1 MFDDIC
7 AHQEGRIKHHKSEG
21 QQRIST
27 RRAGRLCEEVRYR
40 AIAAGRAVVD
50 LGTGSSRVSVVVV
63 EANRRIVFGGSSGC
77 LAVVV
82 VG

>member
-1 MFDDIC
+1 M
-7 AHQEGRIKHHKSEG
+7 
-21 QQRIST
+21 
-27 RRAGRLCEEVRYR
+27 
-40 AIAAGRAVVD
+40 VD